1 MAEVEKPNV
10 VEHLPSM
17 HKALGAIPSI
27 AKKKKKK
34 KSASQSVPRVTGGEN
49 QRVRV
54 PGSPQE
60 HCSLSQVY
68 V

>member
-1 MAEVEKPNV
+1 
-10 VEHLPSM
+10 
-17 HKALGAIPSI
+17 
-27 AKKKKKK
+27 
-34 KSASQSVPRVTGGEN
+34 VTGGEN